1 MSFNRCIMQNN
12 FYLFSLVINW
22 KVVLRR
28 FWFISKLKTAVIINY
43 KAICYTYSYSLYHY
57 TALKDIE
64 VRFLKSLLL
73 LQLK

>member
-1 MSFNRCIMQNN
+1 MQNN

-43 KAICYTYSYSLYHY
+43 KVICYKYSYNLYHY
-57 TALKDIE
+57 TALKDTE

-73 LQLK
+73 LQLNNQ

>member
-1 MSFNRCIMQNN
+1 MQNN

-73 LQLK
+73 LQLNNQ

>member
-1 MSFNRCIMQNN
+1 MQNN

-28 FWFISKLKTAVIINY
+28 FWFISKLKTAVIINN
-43 KAICYTYSYSLYHY
+43 KVVCYTYSYNLYHY
-57 TALKDIE
+57 TALKDTE

-73 LQLK
+73 VQLNNQ

>member
-22 KVVLRR
+22 
-28 FWFISKLKTAVIINY
+28 FISKLKTAVIINN
-43 KAICYTYSYSLYHY
+43 KVICYTYSYNLYHY
-57 TALKDIE
+57 TALKDTE

-73 LQLK
+73 LQLNNQ